1 MSQKKF
7 FTTNVMSTF
16 KILLWNINVK
26 VILRLVYRIEII
38 NDQFEYTQQNW

>member
-26 VILRLVYRIEII
+26 VILRLRIEII